1 MKLGEKIR
9 FYRKQ
14 QGLTQ
19 EQVAEKLG
27 VSTPAVNKWENDN
40 SYPDI
45 TMLSPL
51 ARLLNTDVNT
61 LLSFRENLTM
71 HEIEKIVESIAD
83 IFRREGF
90 ESGFENGETHLK
102 EYPNDS
108 QLALHMGELYAR
120 HLKMAPTDSRVQYE
134 KRILRLMEQAGESEE
149 QKTAEA
155 ALSWQ
160 MHYYAGQGEFE
171 KAEEV
176 LSQVPDAGVDKVELQ
191 ISLERKKGDYK
202 TAKLYC
208 RDLLNQKSTAILN
221 ILGEYETILKET
233 GEDKEAANIAEI
245 GSAAAVLFKNFRM
258 GEESKK

>member
-1 MKLGEKIR
+1 
-9 FYRKQ
+9 
-14 QGLTQ
+14 
-19 EQVAEKLG
+19 
-27 VSTPAVNKWENDN
+27 
-40 SYPDI
+40 
-45 TMLSPL
+45 
-51 ARLLNTDVNT
+51 
-61 LLSFRENLTM
+61 
-71 HEIEKIVESIAD
+71 
-83 IFRREGF
+83 
-90 ESGFENGETHLK
+90 
-102 EYPNDS
+102 
-108 QLALHMGELYAR
+108 
-120 HLKMAPTDSRVQYE
+120 
-134 KRILRLMEQAGESEE
+134 MEQAGESEE